1 MISFCVLQTLKKIKA
16 IFFSFFHEIAQGI
29 IFMKL
34 HILSTRFL
42 DGRILIFYYTY
53 LSAYIQATLY
63 LNCNKFLKAW
73 SQLGKNT
80 KGTISCHWTDK
91 ISQKNDDFA
100 ESYLKLYWELIFYFV
115 DFFCLYY
122 KCFRNI
128 LPILLRKHGMHNAH
142 IV

>member
-1 MISFCVLQTLKKIKA
+1 
-16 IFFSFFHEIAQGI
+16 
-29 IFMKL
+29 MKL
-34 HILSTRFL
+34 HILNTSFL

-80 KGTISCHWTDK
+80 KGTITCHWTDK

-122 KCFRNI
+122 KCFKNI
-128 LPILLRKHGMHNAH
+128 LPILFPKHGMHNAH

>member
-1 MISFCVLQTLKKIKA
+1 MISFYILTLKKIKA
-16 IFFSFFHEIAQGI
+16 IFFSFFREIAQGI

-34 HILSTRFL
+34 HILSTSFL
-42 DGRILIFYYTY
+42 DGRILIFYHT
-53 LSAYIQATLY
+53 LQATLY
-63 LNCNKFLKAW
+63 LNHNKFLKAW

-80 KGTISCHWTDK
+80 KGTITCHWTDK

-122 KCFRNI
+122 KCFENI
-128 LPILLRKHGMHNAH
+128 LPISLLFPKHGMHNAH